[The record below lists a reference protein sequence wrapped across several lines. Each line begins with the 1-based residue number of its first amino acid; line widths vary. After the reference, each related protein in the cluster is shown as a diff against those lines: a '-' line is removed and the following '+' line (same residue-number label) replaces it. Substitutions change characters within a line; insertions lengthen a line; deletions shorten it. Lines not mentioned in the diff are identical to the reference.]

1 MTLSLKVVLIVI
13 SILTCFYIA
22 RKLRKSQMNIND
34 TVFWIF
40 FAIVLVL
47 LSVFPGIASWGAVGL
62 LIIALI
68 PIMCTG
74 FFNASVSF
82 GGTSIII
89 IVGVVLETLKQI
101 ESQMCNRYYKGFL
114 SE

>member
-40 FAIVLVL
+40 FAIVLVR
-47 LSVFPGIASWGAVGL
+47 SEERRVGKECRSRWS
-62 LIIALI
+62 
-68 PIMCTG
+68 P
-74 FFNASVSF
+74 
-82 GGTSIII
+82 
-89 IVGVVLETLKQI
+89 
-101 ESQMCNRYYKGFL
+101 YH
-114 SE
+114 

>member
-40 FAIVLVL
+40 FALVLVL
-47 LSVFPGIASWGAVGL
+47 LSVFPGIAGPRVIEQTIGESLPEGFQTAEFL
-62 LIIALI
+62 LEHGFIDKIVERKEMKDTISKLI
-68 PIMCTG
+68 EYHKIK
-74 FFNASVSF
+74 N
-82 GGTSIII
+82 
-89 IVGVVLETLKQI
+89 
-101 ESQMCNRYYKGFL
+101 N
-114 SE
+114 